1 MKQSPLK
8 KELLY
13 LHSAAGN
20 TNKPDQRQRL
30 YFLCD
35 IIHIFIRKCNCD
47 YFSTREI
54 LSPHSRDFVPPLE
67 RFCPRYISES
77 HFTSVFHVV
86 SKSGKFYKNYKNCTG
101 KPPPVANRGGVAY
114 NWPQNHPKKTL
125 EKENQGRQI
134 LSFFKG
140 IWQRQE
146 LTGCTLIE
154 ATTKPVEAALSFR
167 G

>member
-54 LSPHSRDFVPPLE
+54 LSPHSRDFVPAIFLKATLQACFMWYQKAVSSIRIIRTVPASRPPLQ
-67 RFCPRYISES
+67 
-77 HFTSVFHVV
+77 
-86 SKSGKFYKNYKNCTG
+86 TG
-101 KPPPVANRGGVAY
+101 AALPIIDLRTT
-114 NWPQNHPKKTL
+114 PKKPL
-125 EKENQGRQI
+125 KKKIKGGRYS
-134 LSFFKG
+134 LFS
-140 IWQRQE
+140 R
-146 LTGCTLIE
+146 
-154 ATTKPVEAALSFR
+154 VSDR
-167 G
+167 DRS